1 MLTCSYHNNNP
12 EGIHTLMMLFS
23 DRGTPAS
30 LRNMNAYGN
39 HTYKFTKEDN
49 SFVYVKFHLLPD
61 RGVKTMSSAEAK
73 KLAGEEPDYH
83 SKDMWD
89 AIERGDMP
97 TWTLNVQVM
106 TADEAEKYHINIFDT
121 TKVWPHSDYPLR
133 PLGKLTLNRN
143 VGLIFPHQVSS

>member
-1 MLTCSYHNNNP
+1 
-12 EGIHTLMMLFS
+12 MMLFS

-61 RGVKTMSSAEAK
+61 QGVKTMSSAEAK

-89 AIERGDMP
+89 AIERGDLP

-106 TADEAEKYHINIFDT
+106 TADEAENYHINIFDT

-143 VGLIFPHQVSS
+143 VGLIIPQQG